1 VRSWGLT
8 RNLAFLIFSLALWGL
23 GFGLYGVL
31 WPLYIEHLGGGPAVI
46 GVMQAV
52 AGIATAGAAVAGGR
66 WADRLPAKRLL
77 LVGWAVAVPAPLIFL
92 VAPRWPWLFPGVI
105 LYFGS
110 AFSTPALQT
119 YIVRE
124 AGNRLAVAYNVVMA
138 AFTLGAVL
146 GPTLGG
152 FLVAVRGFSWVFGL
166 AALCYALSTL
176 LLLPLADREPP
187 RLPGRGGSR
196 ARPTPWLDAQ
206 LTPWL
211 LLAIVTAATAS
222 LAMPY
227 VVPFW
232 RQVGSLSVR
241 DIGMLGSVGTLL
253 AGITHPLW
261 GRAAERRGLA
271 NTVAWGLLLGAVGM
285 GTVAAA
291 PGIPWLQA
299 AGAALRGAGAGT
311 MGLVG
316 VAVGRVASPDRAGS
330 AYGWFNALTE
340 LAGAAAPYPGSLL
353 YKWRPSAPIVVA
365 SLLWTLLAVWVA
377 TRPPRH
383 AAALARAAAP
393 RGQ

>member
-1 VRSWGLT
+1 MVRSWGLT
-8 RNLAFLIFSLALWGL
+8 RNLALLLLSLALWGL

-31 WPLYIEHLGGGPAVI
+31 WPLYVEHLGGGPAVI
-46 GVMQAV
+46 GVLQAV
-52 AGIATAGAAVAGGR
+52 AGIATAGAALAGGR
-66 WADRLPAKRLL
+66 WADRLSAKRLL
-77 LVGWAVAVPAPLIFL
+77 LAGWAVAVPAPVIFL
-92 VAPRWPWLFPGVI
+92 LAPRWPWLFPGVV

-110 AFSTPALQT
+110 AFSTPALQA

-124 AGNRLAVAYNVVMA
+124 AGSRLVVAYNVVMA

-152 FLVAVRGFSWVFGL
+152 VLVAARGFSWVFGL
-166 AALCYALSTL
+166 AAFCYALSTL

-187 RLPGRGGSR
+187 RI
-196 ARPTPWLDAQ
+196 RPPRSGQLRHGPWLDAQ

-241 DIGMLGSVGTLL
+241 DIGMLGSLGTLL
-253 AGITHPLW
+253 AGLTHPLW
-261 GRAAERRGLA
+261 GRTAERRGLG
-271 NTVAWGLLLGAVGM
+271 NTVVWGLLLGAAGM
-285 GTVAAA
+285 ATVAAA
-291 PGIPWLQA
+291 PGAPWVQA

-340 LAGAAAPYPGSLL
+340 LAGAAAPYPGSIL

-377 TRPPRH
+377 TRPPRN
-383 AAALARAAAP
+383 AAAPARAAP
-393 RGQ
+393 GP